1 VEGTVEFWIRGV
13 DIQRLKEDEDHYFV
27 IVWDKTTKEVACY
40 VDTKEVKVT
49 KDFRVSDKR
58 RNEAYIKA
66 TYLGLKDKLVRFG
79 TEETKE

>member
-1 VEGTVEFWIRGV
+1 VEGTVEFWIRGA
-13 DIQRLKEDEDHYFV
+13 DIQQLKEDEDHYFV
-27 IVWDKTTKEVACY
+27 IVWGKTEEEIACY
-40 VDTKEVKVT
+40 VDTKKVKVA

-58 RNEAYIKA
+58 KNKAYIKA